1 MSFDSPYKYTGRSQ
15 NDFNGRCLGKTS
27 VTIYGEDIVKEL
39 DMLNFDMG
47 AGVGRGY
54 RYYKGRHSH
63 GL

>member
-1 MSFDSPYKYTGRSQ
+1 M
-15 NDFNGRCLGKTS
+15 
-27 VTIYGEDIVKEL
+27 TIYGEDVVDEL

-63 GL
+63 GP